1 MRRKE
6 TEESRVTYSNQKG
19 RDTLNVK
26 WQVSNMPRSHHTT
39 SKVVTSLSCS
49 HYIPFRLVFV
59 SPAVIWRSH
68 TTGPIGANTGSRPG
82 DVTRKRRR
90 QNLWKVKEKSNRVR
104 ERIRKSRQQG
114 FFYPLKSYNCLLVLW
129 LNTDDMD
136 TISKSLCVFILNE
149 IIIYLLY
156 LLHTNGCRTEFREP
170 LRQRREGERMLK
182 GLYFYSVS
190 CLLTTQSTLQHFT
203 FTHSHIGATTIFT
216 MGLH

>member
-39 SKVVTSLSCS
+39 FKVVTSLSCS

-68 TTGPIGANTGSRPG
+68 TTGPIGANTRSRPG

-90 QNLWKVKEKSNRVR
+90 QNLQWNTQQWKKKETAWENGLGRADSKESFIHLNLRTAC
-104 ERIRKSRQQG
+104 
-114 FFYPLKSYNCLLVLW
+114 SYCGSTQTTWTQIL
-129 LNTDDMD
+129 
-136 TISKSLCVFILNE
+136 KSLCVFIYSHR
-149 IIIYLLY
+149 I
-156 LLHTNGCRTEFREP
+156 GRP
-170 LRQRREGERMLK
+170 LFLPAS
-182 GLYFYSVS
+182 L
-190 CLLTTQSTLQHFT
+190 
-203 FTHSHIGATTIFT
+203 I
-216 MGLH
+216 

>member
-90 QNLWKVKEKSNRVR
+90 QNLQWNTRQWKKKVTVWENGLGRADSKDSFIHLNLITAARTVAQHRRHGHNFEKLVCIYS
-104 ERIRKSRQQG
+104 ERDHNLFI
-114 FFYPLKSYNCLLVLW
+114 VLAPYKW
-129 LNTDDMD
+129 M
-136 TISKSLCVFILNE
+136 
-149 IIIYLLY
+149 
-156 LLHTNGCRTEFREP
+156 
-170 LRQRREGERMLK
+170 
-182 GLYFYSVS
+182 
-190 CLLTTQSTLQHFT
+190 
-203 FTHSHIGATTIFT
+203 
-216 MGLH
+216 